1 MAMMDSEAWITS
13 PIVMHLSCT
22 LYLRSG
28 VKLESDLNNRKK
40 TISVVVFLGQIM
52 EQSVRICVV
61 ISFMWKIMQVFVIF
75 RIVRLPCVILD
86 DRSRTGSTSGKQ
98 EVVFLGQRID
108 RYAWI
113 CILIISIDP

>member
-1 MAMMDSEAWITS
+1 MAMMDSEAWIIS

-40 TISVVVFLGQIM
+40 TTSVVVFLGQ
-52 EQSVRICVV
+52 
-61 ISFMWKIMQVFVIF
+61 K
-75 RIVRLPCVILD
+75 
-86 DRSRTGSTSGKQ
+86 
-98 EVVFLGQRID
+98 ID